1 MILAIDVYYTEKGA
15 KTVGIGFENWEDQSP
30 STTFVDHSSEI
41 AEYESGEFYK
51 RELPCILRLLDQID
65 LTRLDCIVIDG
76 YVILNDMGK
85 LGLGGHLY
93 ETLAHKIPVIGL
105 AKTRFAQNEKN
116 NREVFRGKS
125 QKPLWIT
132 AAGME
137 LDEVA
142 QKIQDMHGEYR
153 LPTLL
158 KYLDSLTKS

>member
-15 KTVGIGFENWEDQSP
+15 KTVGVGFENWGDQSP
-30 STTFVDHSSEI
+30 MATFIDHNSEI

-65 LTRLDCIVIDG
+65 LSQLDCIVIDG
-76 YVILNDMGK
+76 YVILNDTGK

-93 ETLAHKIPVIGL
+93 EILEHKIPIIGV

-116 NREVFRGKS
+116 NRKVLRGES

-132 AAGME
+132 AAGIGLE
-137 LDEVA
+137 EAA
-142 QKIQDMHGEYR
+142 QKIQNMHGEYR
-153 LPTLL
+153 MPTLL
-158 KYLDSLTKS
+158 KQLDMLTKS